1 MSHNLGLNQ
10 EFDPHYGSAVE
21 ISRHVRRIVA
31 NNPGPMT
38 FKGTGTFLI
47 GDTHLAIIDPGPD
60 DDAHLDALLRAIGTG
75 TLTHILI
82 THTHHDHSPL
92 AARLKQ
98 ITGAETYG
106 AGPHGMRK
114 TNKSIAVESL
124 GLEGSG
130 DMNFIPDN
138 VISHG
143 DIIEGKDFSFE
154 CIFTPG
160 HSANHMAFAL
170 ERHEALFV
178 GDLVMG
184 WSTSVVAPPDGNM
197 ADYMASLQRVRSR
210 DDHIYWPTHG
220 APIKDPQRLVKGYIT
235 HRKMR
240 ENAILETLSSGPHRI
255 IEVVLKIYKGL
266 APSLHGA
273 ASLSVLAH
281 MEHLHAQNKV
291 DFDGPLGLDAVY
303 WRR

>member
-1 MSHNLGLNQ
+1 MSHNLALSQ
-10 EFDPHYGSAVE
+10 KFDPNYGTAVE
-21 ISRHVRRIVA
+21 INSDVRRIVA

-47 GDTHLAIIDPGPD
+47 GDRHLAVIDPGPD
-60 DDAHLDALLRAIGTG
+60 DDEHLAALLKAIGSA

-82 THTHHDHSPL
+82 THTHRDHSPL

-106 AGPHGMRK
+106 VGPHGMRK
-114 TNKSIAVESL
+114 GEFSSAVESL

-130 DMNFIPDN
+130 DMDFIPDN
-138 VISHG
+138 VIGQG
-143 DIIEGKDFSFE
+143 DMIEGKDFRFE
-154 CIFTPG
+154 CVFTPG

-170 ERHEALFV
+170 ERHKALFV

-197 ADYMASLQRVRSR
+197 AEYMGSLQLVRSR
-210 DDHIYWPTHG
+210 DDEIYWPTHG
-220 APIKDPQRLVKGYIT
+220 APIEAPQRLVKGYIT

-240 ENAILETLSSGPHRI
+240 ENAILESLSSGPQRI
-255 IEVVLKIYKGL
+255 IDIVLKIYSGL
-266 APSLHGA
+266 NPKLLGA

-281 MEHLHAQNKV
+281 MEHLHAQGKV
-291 DFDGPLGLDAVY
+291 GFEGALSLEATY
-303 WRR
+303 WLV